1 MLLQI
6 KEKSSAEII
15 EIKKQQLL
23 NKQNIMS
30 HSRQAIL
37 TECAITT
44 VITNPQIVNEF
55 F

>member
-1 MLLQI
+1 MN
-6 KEKSSAEII
+6 EKVEM
-15 EIKKQQLL
+15 IKKELKKPQ
-23 NKQNIMS
+23 NKTKKNTIMS